1 MMFEAFQNNGRP
13 WFWSRILKQ
22 QQNKLEIVAACH
34 VLVVG
39 YVGAFQNNE
48 HGLGQSSNNNKTKL
62 DIL

>member
-1 MMFEAFQNNGRP
+1 MVGLGFGQESSNNNKISLKLLRPVMF
-13 WFWSRILKQ
+13 WI
-22 QQNKLEIVAACH
+22 
-34 VLVVG
+34 G